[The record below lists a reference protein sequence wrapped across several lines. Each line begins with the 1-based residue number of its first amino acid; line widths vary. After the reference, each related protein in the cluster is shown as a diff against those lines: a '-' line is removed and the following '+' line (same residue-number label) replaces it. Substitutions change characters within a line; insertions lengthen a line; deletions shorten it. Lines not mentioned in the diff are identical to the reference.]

1 MTHLGITNIDRIA
14 CGGVGAII
22 LESSFVRGDGKG
34 FDHQLGLHTDDVILR
49 QKQLAEVAHAPS
61 VVIGPQIFHAGRQT
75 KSKVTGSQPIA
86 SSPIPDPTTNEGPRA
101 LRSEEI
107 PKIVN
112 VFAKA
117 ARRAVQ
123 AECDLV
129 EIHGVRG

>member
-22 LESSFVRGDGKG
+22 LESSFVRGEGKG
-34 FDHQLGLHTDDVILR
+34 FDHRLGLHTDEVIPGL
-49 QKQLAEVAHAPS
+49 KQLAEVAHAPS
-61 VVIGPQIFHAGRQT
+61 VAIGPQIFHAGRQT

-86 SSPIPDPTTNEGPRA
+86 SSPISGPTTNEGPRV

-117 ARRAVQ
+117 ARLAVQ
-123 AECDLV
+123 AGCDLV
-129 EIHGVRG
+129 ETHGVRG